1 MRQELHKLYGDAA
14 SKAGGGSGVHIHEGW
29 TGHYEQLMGSAK
41 FCLAPYGHGW
51 GIRLGQVMLAG
62 CVPVII
68 QVGAASCGQER
79 VCWPGAEGLS
89 GGGGGGEGGGE

>member
-1 MRQELHKLYGDAA
+1 MYGGA
-14 SKAGGGSGVHIHEGW
+14 SKAGASAAVHIHEGH
-29 TGHYEQLMGSAK
+29 TGQYDRLMSSAK

-68 QVGAASCGQER
+68 QVRRA
-79 VCWPGAEGLS
+79 LY
-89 GGGGGGEGGGE
+89 GGGGEVRQVVK